1 MKDLGTPADPQ
12 LSQGTSSITLL
23 VEVVAVV
30 VVMAGLVFLLT
41 SHLEWTLGWIY
52 LRCFLTAAAINWV
65 CVLRWNPVLI
75 ARRMGFGKGTKSWD
89 LVWLVLWAP
98 VLIAVYVVAITES
111 GWVSMTPGGAWVLGL
126 LMFIAGWFLLTWSQ
140 VVNPFLEKTVRIQ
153 TDHGHRVI
161 EVGPYAHVRH
171 PFYVGIV
178 LYLFSTPL
186 MLMSNW
192 AFIPAILASVG
203 LVIRTILED
212 RTLYRELPGYADYS
226 TRVRAR
232 LIPGIW

>member
-1 MKDLGTPADPQ
+1 MRKA
-12 LSQGTSSITLL
+12 ITLTTAM
-23 VEVVAVV
+23 AVV
-30 VVMAGLVFLLT
+30 LAMLVFALT
-41 SHLEWTLGWIY
+41 RWMGWSLGWVY
-52 LRCFLTAAAINWV
+52 VWLCVAALVINLF
-65 CVLRWNPVLI
+65 CALRWNPVLI
-75 ARRMGFGKGTKSWD
+75 GRRMGFAKGTKSWD
-89 LVWLVLWAP
+89 LVWFALFLP
-98 VLIAVYVVAITES
+98 IMIAVYVVAITES
-111 GWVSMTPGGAWVLGL
+111 GWVSMTPDGAWLLGL
-126 LMFIAGWFLLTWSQ
+126 MMFITGWVLLIWCHI
-140 VVNPFLEKTVRIQ
+140 VNPFLEKTVRIQ

-161 EVGPYAHVRH
+161 ETGPYAYVRH

-178 LYLFSTPL
+178 LYLFAAPL

>member
-1 MKDLGTPADPQ
+1 MRKA
-12 LSQGTSSITLL
+12 ITLTTAVAL
-23 VEVVAVV
+23 VLAVLGF
-30 VVMAGLVFLLT
+30 ALT
-41 SHLEWTLGWIY
+41 RWMGWSLGWVY
-52 LRCFLTAAAINWV
+52 VWLCAAASVINLF
-65 CVLRWNPVLI
+65 CALRWNPVLI
-75 ARRMGFGKGTKSWD
+75 GRRMGFAKGTKSWD
-89 LVWLVLWAP
+89 LVWFALFLP
-98 VLIAVYVVAITES
+98 IMIAVYAIAIMES
-111 GWVSMTPGGAWVLGL
+111 GWVSMAPDGAWLLGL
-126 LMFIAGWFLLTWSQ
+126 MMFITGWVLLIWCHI
-140 VVNPFLEKTVRIQ
+140 VNPFLEKTVRIQ

-161 EVGPYAHVRH
+161 ETGPYAYVRH

-178 LYLFSTPL
+178 LLLFSIPL

-226 TRVRAR
+226 TRVRVR

>member
-1 MKDLGTPADPQ
+1 MRNA
-12 LSQGTSSITLL
+12 ITLTTAVAL
-23 VEVVAVV
+23 VSAVLVFALTRWMGWSLGWVYVWLCVAVSV
-30 VVMAGLVFLLT
+30 
-41 SHLEWTLGWIY
+41 
-52 LRCFLTAAAINWV
+52 INLF
-65 CVLRWNPVLI
+65 CALRWNPVLI
-75 ARRMGFGKGTKSWD
+75 GRRMGFAKGTKSWD
-89 LVWLVLWAP
+89 LVWFALFLP
-98 VLIAVYVVAITES
+98 IMIAVYAIAIMES
-111 GWVSMTPGGAWVLGL
+111 GWVSMAPDGAWLLGL
-126 LMFIAGWFLLTWSQ
+126 MMFITGWVLLIWCHI
-140 VVNPFLEKTVRIQ
+140 VNPFLEKTVRIQ

-161 EVGPYAHVRH
+161 ETGPYAYVRH
-171 PFYVGIV
+171 PFYAGIV
-178 LYLFSTPL
+178 LLLFSIPL

>member
-1 MKDLGTPADPQ
+1 MGASVRKAVTLPA
-12 LSQGTSSITLL
+12 
-23 VEVVAVV
+23 AVV
-30 VVMAGLVFLLT
+30 VVLVALVFALT
-41 SHLEWTLGWIY
+41 RWMGWSLGWVY
-52 LRCFLTAAAINWV
+52 VWLCAAASVINLF
-65 CVLRWNPVLI
+65 CILRWNSVLI
-75 ARRMGFGKGTKSWD
+75 GRRLGFAKGTKSWD
-89 LVWLVLWAP
+89 LVWLVLWTP
-98 VLIAVYVVAITES
+98 VLIAVYAVAVIES
-111 GWVSMTPGGAWVLGL
+111 GWVLMTPDGAWLLGL
-126 LMFIAGWFLLTWSQ
+126 MMFIAGWFLLTWSQ

>member
-1 MKDLGTPADPQ
+1 MEASVRKA
-12 LSQGTSSITLL
+12 ITFTTA
-23 VEVVAVV
+23 VAVV
-30 VVMAGLVFLLT
+30 LAVLVLVLT
-41 SHLEWTLGWIY
+41 RRMGWSLGWVYVWLCVVALI
-52 LRCFLTAAAINWV
+52 INLF
-65 CVLRWNPVLI
+65 CMLRWNPVLI
-75 ARRMGFGKGTKSWD
+75 GRRMGFTKGTKSWD
-89 LVWLVLWAP
+89 LVWLVLWTP
-98 VLIAVYVVAITES
+98 VLIAVYAVAITES
-111 GWVSMTPGGAWVLGL
+111 GWVSMTPDGAWLLGL
-126 LMFIAGWFLLTWSQ
+126 MMFIAGWVLFIWCHI
-140 VVNPFLEKTVRIQ
+140 VNPFLEKTVRIQ

-161 EVGPYAHVRH
+161 ETGPYAYVRH

-178 LYLFSTPL
+178 LYLFSAPL

>member
-1 MKDLGTPADPQ
+1 MRKA
-12 LSQGTSSITLL
+12 ITLTTS
-23 VEVVAVV
+23 VAVV
-30 VVMAGLVFLLT
+30 LAVLVLVLT
-41 SHLEWTLGWIY
+41 RRMGWSLGWVYVWLCVVALI
-52 LRCFLTAAAINWV
+52 INLF
-65 CVLRWNPVLI
+65 CLLRWNPVLI
-75 ARRMGFGKGTKSWD
+75 GRRMGFTKGTKSWD
-89 LVWLVLWAP
+89 LVWLVLWTP
-98 VLIAVYVVAITES
+98 VLIAVYAVAITES
-111 GWVSMTPGGAWVLGL
+111 GWVSMTPDGAWVLGL

-161 EVGPYAHVRH
+161 ETGPYAYVRH

-178 LYLFSTPL
+178 LYLFSAPL

>member
-1 MKDLGTPADPQ
+1 MRKA
-12 LSQGTSSITLL
+12 ITLTTAVAL
-23 VEVVAVV
+23 VLAVLGF
-30 VVMAGLVFLLT
+30 ALT
-41 SHLEWTLGWIY
+41 RWMGWSLGWVYVWLCI
-52 LRCFLTAAAINWV
+52 AASVINLF
-65 CVLRWNPVLI
+65 CALRWNPVLI
-75 ARRMGFGKGTKSWD
+75 GRRMGFAKGTKSWD
-89 LVWLVLWAP
+89 LVWFALFLP
-98 VLIAVYVVAITES
+98 IMIAVYAIAIMES
-111 GWVSMTPGGAWVLGL
+111 GWVSMAPDGAWLLGL
-126 LMFIAGWFLLTWSQ
+126 MMFITGWVLLIWCHI
-140 VVNPFLEKTVRIQ
+140 VNPFLEKTVRIQ

-161 EVGPYAHVRH
+161 ETGPYAYVRH

-178 LYLFSTPL
+178 LLLFSIPL

-226 TRVRAR
+226 IRVRSR

>member
-1 MKDLGTPADPQ
+1 MEASVHKAVANTTTVA
-12 LSQGTSSITLL
+12 L
-23 VEVVAVV
+23 VSAV
-30 VVMAGLVFLLT
+30 LVFALT
-41 SHLEWTLGWIY
+41 RWMGWSLGWVY
-52 LRCFLTAAAINWV
+52 VWLCVAALVINLF
-65 CVLRWNPVLI
+65 CALRWNPVLI
-75 ARRMGFGKGTKSWD
+75 GRRMGFAKGTKSWD
-89 LVWLVLWAP
+89 LVWFALFLP
-98 VLIAVYVVAITES
+98 IMIAVYAIAIMES
-111 GWVSMTPGGAWVLGL
+111 GWVSMAPDGAWLLGL
-126 LMFIAGWFLLTWSQ
+126 MMFITGWVLLIWCHI
-140 VVNPFLEKTVRIQ
+140 VNPFLEKTVRIQ

-161 EVGPYAHVRH
+161 ETGPYAYVRH

-178 LYLFSTPL
+178 LLLFSIPL

>member
-1 MKDLGTPADPQ
+1 MEASVRKA
-12 LSQGTSSITLL
+12 ITLTTS
-23 VEVVAVV
+23 VAVV
-30 VVMAGLVFLLT
+30 LAVLVLVLT
-41 SHLEWTLGWIY
+41 RRMGWSLGWVYVWLCVVALI
-52 LRCFLTAAAINWV
+52 INLF
-65 CVLRWNPVLI
+65 CLLRWNPVLI
-75 ARRMGFGKGTKSWD
+75 GRRMGFTKGTKWWD
-89 LVWLVLWAP
+89 LVWLVLWTP
-98 VLIAVYVVAITES
+98 VLIAVYAVAITES
-111 GWVSMTPGGAWVLGL
+111 GWVSMTPDGAWVLGL

-161 EVGPYAHVRH
+161 ETGPYAYVRH

-178 LYLFSTPL
+178 LYLFSAPL

>member
-1 MKDLGTPADPQ
+1 MKDVKTPPGSQ
-12 LSQGTSSITLL
+12 MSQGTTSITVF

-52 LRCFLTAAAINWV
+52 LRCFFTVATINWV

-75 ARRMGFGKGTKSWD
+75 ARRMGFRKGTKSWD
-89 LVWLVLWAP
+89 LVWLVLWTP

-111 GWVSMTPGGAWVLGL
+111 GWVSMTPGAAWVLGL
-126 LMFIAGWFLLTWSQ
+126 LMFITGWFILTWSQ

-153 TDHGHRVI
+153 IDHGHRVI
-161 EVGPYAHVRH
+161 EGGPYAHVRH

-178 LYLFSTPL
+178 LYLSSTPL

-203 LVIRTILED
+203 LVIRAILED
-212 RTLYRELPGYADYS
+212 RTLYRELPGYADYT
-226 TRVRAR
+226 TRVRSR
-232 LIPGIW
+232 LIPGVW

>member
-1 MKDLGTPADPQ
+1 MEASVHKAVANTTTVA
-12 LSQGTSSITLL
+12 L
-23 VEVVAVV
+23 VSAV
-30 VVMAGLVFLLT
+30 LVFALT
-41 SHLEWTLGWIY
+41 RWMGWSLGWVY
-52 LRCFLTAAAINWV
+52 VWLCVAALVINLF
-65 CVLRWNPVLI
+65 CALRWNPVLI
-75 ARRMGFGKGTKSWD
+75 GRRMGFAKGTKSWD
-89 LVWLVLWAP
+89 LVWFALFLP
-98 VLIAVYVVAITES
+98 IMIAVYAIAIMES
-111 GWVSMTPGGAWVLGL
+111 GWVSMAPDGAWLLGL
-126 LMFIAGWFLLTWSQ
+126 MMFITGWVLLIWCHI
-140 VVNPFLEKTVRIQ
+140 VNPFLEKTVRIQ

-161 EVGPYAHVRH
+161 ETGPYAYVRH

-178 LYLFSTPL
+178 LYLFSAPL

-226 TRVRAR
+226 TRVRVR

>member
-1 MKDLGTPADPQ
+1 MRKA
-12 LSQGTSSITLL
+12 ITLTTAVAL
-23 VEVVAVV
+23 VLAVLGF
-30 VVMAGLVFLLT
+30 ALT
-41 SHLEWTLGWIY
+41 RWMGWSLGWVY
-52 LRCFLTAAAINWV
+52 VWLCAAASVINLF
-65 CVLRWNPVLI
+65 CALRWNPVLI
-75 ARRMGFGKGTKSWD
+75 GRRMVFAKGTKSWD
-89 LVWLVLWAP
+89 LVWFALFLP
-98 VLIAVYVVAITES
+98 IMIAVYAIAIMES
-111 GWVSMTPGGAWVLGL
+111 GWVSMAPDGAWLLGL
-126 LMFIAGWFLLTWSQ
+126 MMFITGWVLLIWCHI
-140 VVNPFLEKTVRIQ
+140 VNPFLEKTVRIQ

-161 EVGPYAHVRH
+161 ETGPYAYVRH

-178 LYLFSTPL
+178 LYLFSAPL

-192 AFIPAILASVG
+192 AFIPAILASVS